1 MIRKIHKPL
10 LMKKYFLVL
19 ITTILILSACN
30 NQKKKHVK
38 TVTLAFYNVENLF
51 DTIND
56 PSINDEEFLPE
67 GKQKWDTEKYLH
79 KIENLSNAL
88 LSIDTLNPPALIGL
102 AEVENREVLEELISL
117 SDLKKYNYKIIHKNS
132 PDRRGIDV
140 ALIYR
145 PELFEPEINEWIK
158 ITFPTDPEY
167 TTRDIL
173 YSRGKILD
181 DEIIHIFVNHWT
193 SRYGGAEA
201 TEPNRKY
208 LGALLKAKS
217 DSILADDSNARIIIM
232 GDLNDNPTDA
242 SLTNSLGAL
251 ALSENIESENLYN
264 ISLEKY
270 EKGEGTLFYRS
281 WDLFDQFVVSG
292 SLLKENA
299 AVKLKSKDIQIHKP
313 EWVLFEDNKGIKRP
327 NRTASG
333 GRYYG
338 GYSDHLPVYI
348 VLTEGK

>member
-1 MIRKIHKPL
+1 MN
-10 LMKKYFLVL
+10 MKKYLL
-19 ITTILILSACN
+19 ILIAALFIFNACDDK
-30 NQKKKHVK
+30 KKKHAD
-38 TVTLAFYNVENLF
+38 VTLAFYNVENLF

-56 PSINDEEFLPE
+56 PSIDDEEFLPG
-67 GKQKWDTEKYLH
+67 GKQTWDSKKYLH
-79 KIENLSNAL
+79 KIENMSNVL

-117 SDLKKYNYKIIHKNS
+117 SKLKNYNYQIIHKNS

-140 ALIYR
+140 AFLYR
-145 PELFEPEINEWIK
+145 PEFFEPEHNEWFK

-173 YSRGKILD
+173 YSKGKIFGN
-181 DEIIHIFVNHWT
+181 ETIHVFVNHWT

-201 TEPNRKY
+201 TEPNRKF

-217 DSILADDSNARIIIM
+217 DSILSVDANARIIIM

-242 SLTNSLGAL
+242 SLTESLKAL
-251 ALSENIESENLYN
+251 AVSENIESENLYN
-264 ISLEKY
+264 ISLAKF
-270 EKGEGTLFYRS
+270 KNGEGTLYYRS
-281 WDLFDQFVVSG
+281 WDLFDQIIVSG
-292 SLLKENA
+292 SLLKDNA
-299 AVKLKSKDIQIHKP
+299 TLKLQSKDIQIHKP
-313 EWVLFEDNKGIKRP
+313 EWVLFKDNNGIGRP

-333 GRYYG
+333 NRYYG

-348 VLTEGK
+348 ILTEVK